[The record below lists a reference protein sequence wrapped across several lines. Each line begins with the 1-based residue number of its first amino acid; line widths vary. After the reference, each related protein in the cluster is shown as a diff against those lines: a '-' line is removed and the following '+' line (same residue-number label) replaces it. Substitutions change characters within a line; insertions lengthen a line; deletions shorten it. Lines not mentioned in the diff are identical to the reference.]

1 MQRSYTMN
9 WLVKVKDKAVKS
21 LAKIDRKQAAKI
33 WCFLE
38 VELPAMPHPR
48 SSGKALHGEFKGMW
62 RYRVG
67 DYRIICEI
75 IDDELVVVAIEVE
88 HRSKV
93 YK

>member
-1 MQRSYTMN
+1 MN
-9 WLVKVKDKAVKS
+9 WSVKIKDKAVKS
-21 LAKIDRKQAAKI
+21 LAKIDRKQAARI
-33 WCFLE
+33 WRFLE
-38 VELPAMPHPR
+38 VELPEMPHPR
-48 SSGKALHGEFKGMW
+48 SSGKSLHGEFKGMW

-67 DYRIICEI
+67 DYRILCEI